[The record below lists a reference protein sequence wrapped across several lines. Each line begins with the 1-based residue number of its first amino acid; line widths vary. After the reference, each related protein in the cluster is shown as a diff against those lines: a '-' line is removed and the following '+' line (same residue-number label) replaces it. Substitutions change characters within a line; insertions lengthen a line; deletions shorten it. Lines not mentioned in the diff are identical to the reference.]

1 VTSAALNTDRG
12 WLAELRLGFRRRTD
26 RTVLVERKRTGP
38 LAVQRPFYPEGPVC
52 HVYLLHPPGGVV
64 GGDRLEID
72 VDAAAQSQVLVT
84 TPGATKF
91 YRSAS
96 AVASQQV
103 RLRVGAGAS
112 LEWFPQEN
120 ILFSGADVSLRTE
133 VELASDARL
142 ALWEIHC
149 LGRPV
154 IDESFE
160 RGRLDSRLTIRRDGR
175 PLLMERLR
183 IAGLEGMR
191 RSQLAGHPVTAT
203 LLLNGAGDA
212 DRDAARALLPWQAD
226 GYTGVTRIDDML
238 LVRYL
243 GRSTEQARDLF
254 AAVWARL
261 RPSLLGV
268 AATMPRIWST

>member
-1 VTSAALNTDRG
+1 MNTDGG
-12 WLAELRLGFRRRTD
+12 WLAQLRLGFRRRPD
-26 RTVLVERKRTGP
+26 RTVLAERKRTGP

-72 VDAAAQSQVLVT
+72 VDAAVQSQVLIT

-103 RLRVGAGAS
+103 RLQVGAGAS

-120 ILFSGADVSLRTE
+120 ILFPGAEVSLETE
-133 VELASDARL
+133 VDLASDARL

-183 IAGLEGMR
+183 VSGLAGMR
-191 RSQLAGHPVTAT
+191 ASQLAGQPVTAT
-203 LLLNGAGDA
+203 LLLSGASDA
-212 DRDAARALLPWQAD
+212 DRDTARALLPWQTD

-243 GRSTEQARDLF
+243 GRSTEQARALLTT
-254 AAVWARL
+254 VWARL
-261 RPSLLGV
+261 RPSIVGV
-268 AATMPRIWST
+268 APTMPRIWST